1 MPLRNLPKPTAV
13 HMSNQPINE
22 VSPPLPV
29 HLADAL
35 RDIPVAHLSDNLQ
48 RLSGIC
54 GLQRLHRTAKL
65 VGTALTV
72 KTRPGDN
79 LLIYKALMMASPGHV
94 LVVDGAGD
102 LTNAIVGE
110 LLMLYARERGC
121 VGFVIDG
128 AARDSGA
135 FLQADFPCYARGISH
150 RGPYKTGPGA
160 INVPI
165 SVCGQVVQPGDVLVG
180 DEDGIVSFPAT
191 AAEDLIAAA
200 RRSAAQEGEVKA
212 EIGNGRV
219 EQSWLKR
226 TLDPHGL

>member
-1 MPLRNLPKPTAV
+1 MN
-13 HMSNQPINE
+13 NQQINE
-22 VSPPLPV
+22 ASPPLPAHV
-29 HLADAL
+29 VDQF
-35 RDIPVAHLSDNLQ
+35 RNIPVAHLSDNLQ

-79 LLIYKALMMASPGHV
+79 LLIYKALMMVSPGHV

-110 LLMLYARERGC
+110 LLMLYARGRGC

-128 AARDSGA
+128 SARDSGA
-135 FLQADFPCYARGISH
+135 FLQADFPCYVRGISH
-150 RGPYKTGPGA
+150 RGPYKSGPGA
-160 INVPI
+160 INVPV

-191 AAEDLIAAA
+191 IVGGLIAAA
-200 RRSAAQEGEVKA
+200 GRSASDERKIKA
-212 EIGNGRV
+212 EIDNGRV
-219 EQSWLKR
+219 EQSWIKKV
-226 TLDPHGL
+226 LDPHGL